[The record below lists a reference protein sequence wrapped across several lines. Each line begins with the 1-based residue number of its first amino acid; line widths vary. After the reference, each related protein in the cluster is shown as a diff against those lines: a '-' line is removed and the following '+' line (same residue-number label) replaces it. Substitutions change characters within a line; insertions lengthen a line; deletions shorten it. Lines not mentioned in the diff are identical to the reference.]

1 MLIQSLLGTILA
13 DGSRYRGRRRG
24 GILGP
29 AAAATVSPAALA
41 GPAGSGPIPHQ
52 LLRDGRVK
60 LGVGWGDV
68 QWRDWPGVTG
78 SVGQGYAAKTPSWQP
93 RQRNQNKSEN
103 RRFIQ

>member
-52 LLRDGRVK
+52 LLRDG
-60 LGVGWGDV
+60 
-68 QWRDWPGVTG
+68 
-78 SVGQGYAAKTPSWQP
+78 
-93 RQRNQNKSEN
+93 
-103 RRFIQ
+103 

>member
-13 DGSRYRGRRRG
+13 DGSRYRGRRRGG

-52 LLRDGRVK
+52 LLRDG
-60 LGVGWGDV
+60 
-68 QWRDWPGVTG
+68 
-78 SVGQGYAAKTPSWQP
+78 
-93 RQRNQNKSEN
+93 
-103 RRFIQ
+103 

>member
-29 AAAATVSPAALA
+29 AATVSPAALA

-52 LLRDGRVK
+52 LLRDG
-60 LGVGWGDV
+60 
-68 QWRDWPGVTG
+68 
-78 SVGQGYAAKTPSWQP
+78 
-93 RQRNQNKSEN
+93 
-103 RRFIQ
+103 